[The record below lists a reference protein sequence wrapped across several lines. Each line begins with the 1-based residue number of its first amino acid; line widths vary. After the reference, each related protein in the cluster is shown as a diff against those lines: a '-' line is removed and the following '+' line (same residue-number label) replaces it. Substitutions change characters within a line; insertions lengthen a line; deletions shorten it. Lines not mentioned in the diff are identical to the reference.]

1 MTRFRQET
9 GMEKANLKRVLVQ
22 IVYIDEVIVE
32 IYDYIRGWIL
42 SLKSLVTHTA
52 GAYPNFLSMKRL

>member
-9 GMEKANLKRVLVQ
+9 GMEKANLKRVFVQ
-22 IVYIDEVIVE
+22 IVYTDEVIVE

-42 SLKSLVTHTA
+42 SLTSLPWPIQPELIPISLA
-52 GAYPNFLSMKRL
+52 